1 MLDRIAQ
8 IDLLLA
14 TYDDPAGRGKAR
26 QNDSS
31 SRPSVLLWIRGALE
45 KSGHKYE
52 ELVKRFQ
59 ESNPGQKLASFEAAA
74 KTHLKRGN
82 KNSE

>member
-1 MLDRIAQ
+1 MLERIAQ
-8 IDLLLA
+8 IDALLA

-26 QNDSS
+26 KFDNG
-31 SRPSVLLWIRGALE
+31 SRPNSLQWITGMLE
-45 KSGHKYE
+45 ESGHKCE

-59 ESNPGQKLASFEAAA
+59 ESNPGRKLASLEAAA

-82 KNSE
+82 KNSK

>member
-8 IDLLLA
+8 IDALLA
-14 TYDDPAGRGKAR
+14 TYDHPAGRGKAR
-26 QNDSS
+26 QIDSG
-31 SRPSVLLWIRGALE
+31 SRPSALHWIRGVLE
-45 KSGHKYE
+45 ESGHKYK

-59 ESNPGQKLASFEAAA
+59 ESNPGQKLASLEAAA

-82 KNSE
+82 NNSK